1 MVKDT
6 TLESKLRN
14 LYALQQIDSS
24 LDELDG
30 MKGDLPAE
38 TEAFEALVND
48 VRGQLAE
55 LERTMKESFAA
66 RDKADEQIITLK
78 EKLERYKTQQFQVR
92 TNKEYDALTREM
104 DSAEVAIT
112 KLEKDM
118 ELLEGKATTA
128 KADIGTTELKLE
140 ELTAQLEEKRRAL
153 AEISKAT
160 EDEELRHHH
169 EREKLVARIKKG
181 DLTVYERIRK
191 AKKGKAIVP
200 VKRGACGGCFNKVPP
215 QKLLELRQN
224 SRIYQCEQ
232 CGRILV
238 SDDIV
243 KSLLTV
249 AQ

>member
-1 MVKDT
+1 MKDT

-14 LYALQQIDSS
+14 LYALQHIDTN
-24 LDELDG
+24 LDELED

-38 TEAFEALVND
+38 TKAFEAQVND
-48 VRGQLAE
+48 TRTHLAD
-55 LERTMKESFAA
+55 LERAMKEAFAS
-66 RDKADEQIITLK
+66 RDKADEQIVTLRQ
-78 EKLERYKTQQFQVR
+78 KLEKYKSQQFQVR

-104 DSAEVAIT
+104 DTAEGTIT

-128 KADIGTTELKLE
+128 KADIETTRQKLE
-140 ELTAQLEEKRRAL
+140 ELTVQLDEKRRAL

-160 EDEELRHHH
+160 EDEELRYKHQ
-169 EREKLVARIKKG
+169 REKLVARLKKT
-181 DLTVYERIRK
+181 DITAYDRIRK

-224 SRIYQCEQ
+224 KRIYQCEQ

-238 SDDIV
+238 SDEIA
-243 KSLLTV
+243 SSISTV
-249 AQ
+249 TE